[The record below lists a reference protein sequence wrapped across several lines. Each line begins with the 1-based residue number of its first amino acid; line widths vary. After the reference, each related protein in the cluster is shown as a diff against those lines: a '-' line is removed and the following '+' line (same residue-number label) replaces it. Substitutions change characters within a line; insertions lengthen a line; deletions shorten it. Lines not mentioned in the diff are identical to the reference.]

1 MLTKM
6 EKKALAVLLGVTAVL
21 LVFFLCFGVL
31 YPDAG
36 VVPYTADVTDKTR
49 VSYEGIILESML
61 TATGGHVILN
71 VSGVSVF
78 IEGGAENLFYKT
90 GDRIRVIGIADTY
103 AGSREIVVGTAGS
116 VTLIG

>member
-1 MLTKM
+1 MLGH
-6 EKKALAVLLGVTAVL
+6 A
-21 LVFFLCFGVL
+21 FFLQGCPLPFGEFRSIWIL
-31 YPDAG
+31 
-36 VVPYTADVTDKTR
+36 PYTADVADKTR
-49 VSYEGIILESML
+49 VTYEGVILESKL

-78 IEGGAENLFYKT
+78 IEGGAENIFYKT